1 MGEVAAAADG
11 SFVAGPGL
19 VLQPGALLGF
29 RYREEAGP
37 ARLGAHCTIRAGAIV
52 YGDVTAGDHLQT
64 GHHALIRERTV
75 IGRHV
80 VIGTGS
86 VIDGQVRIGDFVK
99 IESCCYIPTHV
110 TIGSRVFIGPGTV
123 LTNDRYPLKM
133 RDRYRPEGV
142 ILEDGVTLGGGV
154 TIVPGVTVGAGSFVA
169 AGAVVTRDVPPL
181 SLVKGVPGRA
191 EPLPKALREPN
202 MALSWRGFLDG

>member
-1 MGEVAAAADG
+1 VAEVGGGGAG
-11 SFVAGPGL
+11 LFVAGEGL
-19 VLQPGALLGF
+19 VLQPGAMLGF
-29 RYREEAGP
+29 RYRADAGP
-37 ARLGAHCTIRAGAIV
+37 ARLGTRCTIRAGSIV

-64 GHHALIRERTV
+64 GHHALIRERTL

-80 VIGTGS
+80 VIGTNS
-86 VIDGQVRIGDFVK
+86 VIDGDVVIGDFVK

-110 TIGSRVFIGPGTV
+110 MIGSRVFIGPGTT

-133 RDRYRPEGV
+133 RDRYRPEGP

-154 TIVPGVTVGAGSFVA
+154 TVVPGVTIGAGSFVA
-169 AGAVVTRDVPPL
+169 AGAVVTRDVPPS

-191 EPLPKALREPN
+191 EPLPAALREPN
-202 MALSWRGFLDG
+202 MALSWRAFLDG